1 MASLSKCSACSKP
14 VGSRAVKCPNCGEP
28 TFNPNEVIYVNE
40 HFSKKDVFLIG
51 FVVFGIGVY
60 LFDKM
65 LSDASICLGFIMTL
79 LGPIVI
85 LYSFLLDE

>member
-14 VGSRAVKCPNCGEP
+14 MGSRAIKCPNCGEP
-28 TFNPNEVIYVNE
+28 RWKPAKVVNE

-51 FVVFGIGVY
+51 FVVFGIGFY
-60 LFDKM
+60 LFAEM
-65 LSDASICLGFIMTL
+65 WSDAYLWLGFFMTL
-79 LGPIVI
+79 LGPIII